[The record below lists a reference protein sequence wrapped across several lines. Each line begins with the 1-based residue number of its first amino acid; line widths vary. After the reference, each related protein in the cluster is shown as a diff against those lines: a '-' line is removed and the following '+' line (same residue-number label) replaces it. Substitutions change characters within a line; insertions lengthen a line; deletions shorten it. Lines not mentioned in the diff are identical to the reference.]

1 MDNGIQKRGVVD
13 KEKSVIEKIEGHYCF
28 ACGTENPI
36 GLNLQFYRSGDSICS
51 DLTLMKYYE
60 GWENIA
66 HGGIL
71 STLLDEV
78 MSWTVIYFKRTFA
91 VTRKMEI
98 KYVRPVLI
106 DIPVTVKGVL
116 IEDPKYKGAK
126 ARAEIRDDKNN
137 LLVTGKGEFAL
148 LSTDKLD
155 LISESLKKDMLSL
168 FSRFR

>member
-1 MDNGIQKRGVVD
+1 MDNGIKERGVGD

-106 DIPVTVKGVL
+106 LSL
-116 IEDPKYKGAK
+116 IH
-126 ARAEIRDDKNN
+126 
-137 LLVTGKGEFAL
+137 
-148 LSTDKLD
+148 
-155 LISESLKKDMLSL
+155 ISEPT
-168 FSRFR
+168 RPY